1 MKEVKHEGLTVNP
14 VSIRCTS
21 FSFRVN
27 QTSHSGDMAHRVLQ
41 LTKLI
46 LNLKE
51 NCQNN
56 SYGIAPQ
63 YNQVIGMARGRFYQV
78 L

>member
-1 MKEVKHEGLTVNP
+1 MQEVKHKGLTINP

-21 FSFRVN
+21 FSFSVN
-27 QTSHSGDMAHRVLQ
+27 QTSHSGDMAHRLLQ
-41 LTKLI
+41 LTKRI

-51 NCQNN
+51 NCQEN

-63 YNQVIGMARGRFYQV
+63 
-78 L
+78 